1 MASELLKMTT
11 VKSESQFIE
20 KAISAI
26 ADPCRLSILQ
36 EISRKGEICCSDV
49 QSLTGLSQPTCSH
62 HIKLLSE
69 SELIECRKEG
79 RNHFFTL
86 NKNNFKKINSFLE
99 KFSQE

>member
-1 MASELLKMTT
+1 MST
-11 VKSESQFIE
+11 VKTESHFIE
-20 KAISAI
+20 KAMSAI

-36 EISRKGEICCSDV
+36 EISRKGEMCCSDV
-49 QSLTGLSQPTCSH
+49 QGLTGLSQPTCSH

-86 NKNNFKKINSFLE
+86 NRNNFKKLNTFLQQFYE
-99 KFSQE
+99 V